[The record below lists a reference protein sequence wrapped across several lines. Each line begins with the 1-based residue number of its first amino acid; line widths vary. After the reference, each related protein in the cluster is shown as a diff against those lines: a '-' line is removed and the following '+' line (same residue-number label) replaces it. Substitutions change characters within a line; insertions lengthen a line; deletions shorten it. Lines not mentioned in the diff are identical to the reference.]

1 MAEVSLHIAR
11 AGAEIGVFGL
21 ADVRARL
28 AAGALLPT
36 DHYWKPGMAAWQTLA
51 TLPGPERTL
60 PFPRPAEKK
69 ANLLDGIFGR
79 ESYQAGLVAAW
90 DLLAAAPVECVVADD
105 KWEELRSRLG
115 YDVRRRCREE
125 IGRAHV

>member
-51 TLPGPERTL
+51 ALPGTVRTL
-60 PFPRPAEKK
+60 PFPRPVEKK
-69 ANLLDGIFGR
+69 ANLL
-79 ESYQAGLVAAW
+79 
-90 DLLAAAPVECVVADD
+90 
-105 KWEELRSRLG
+105 
-115 YDVRRRCREE
+115 E